1 MAISKKNSFN
11 ESAQQTLTIVLD
23 PAIALALAIQL
34 VLMVLEVPVNL
45 LVLVDLAAAFG
56 LAVLATTRQRPIDG
70 IGGRYCTA
78 PVFFSGNNEVLLW
91 RI

>member
-1 MAISKKNSFN
+1 LATSRKNSLN
-11 ESAQQTLTIVLD
+11 DSAQQTLTIVLD
-23 PAIALALAIQL
+23 PAAVLALAIQL
-34 VLMVLEVPVNL
+34 IPLVLVALE
-45 LVLVDLAAAFG
+45 VLVDLAAAFS

-70 IGGRYCTA
+70 IGGRYYTA